1 MRWRTAPPPR
11 WPSILA
17 LSLVPLVGVTIALVS
32 RWLPL
37 DLSASIEEVLRAVLP
52 AASHVGPGEVLRWAR
67 SSASQGWLTVGF
79 VVALW
84 TSFRFMSLCIRS
96 LGTMVS
102 TDVRPPV
109 KAWRSAA
116 RSLLLLVVWIV
127 ALVATALFLLVA
139 PAIERGLLRL
149 PKLSELLALGLLGA
163 AGAPHRRR
171 PFRRDLPD
179 LPRGRRHAGGLVS
192 GWHVAALL
200 ASLGWIGASRG
211 FSLAVPVLWKATQL
225 YGTLGSVVLFLIWAY
240 VMAWVLLLGGFLL
253 VRPGRP
259 RAASQTDSAPPGL
272 ERGKPAPNQRR
283 RRAVPAHRMRSFY
296 LVLRTLLGRNHR
308 SLACGITELS
318 CEQVNLRMGT
328 SARPLACGP
337 TTGQPSRS
345 AVRRRGEST

>member
-1 MRWRTAPPPR
+1 MAWARTRAAAAKLALADR
-11 WPSILA
+11 SAAEMAFYLA
-17 LSLVPLVGVTIALVS
+17 LSLMPLVGVAIALVS

-52 AASHVGPGEVLRWAR
+52 AASHVAPGDVLGWAR

-84 TSFRFMSLCIRS
+84 TSSRFMSLCIRS
-96 LGTMVS
+96 LGTIVS
-102 TDVRPPV
+102 TDVRPPA

-149 PKLSELLALGLLGA
+149 PELSDLSLSAFSALRAALIAGVLFGA
-163 AGAPHRRR
+163 IYSTYRVVVGTRTGW
-171 PFRRDLPD
+171 FRVAL
-179 LPRGRRHAGGLVS
+179 
-192 GWHVAALL
+192 AALL

-240 VMAWVLLLGGFLL
+240 VMAWILLLGGFLL
-253 VRPGRP
+253 VRPGV
-259 RAASQTDSAPPGL
+259 
-272 ERGKPAPNQRR
+272 KPA
-283 RRAVPAHRMRSFY
+283 
-296 LVLRTLLGRNHR
+296 
-308 SLACGITELS
+308 
-318 CEQVNLRMGT
+318 
-328 SARPLACGP
+328 SAA
-337 TTGQPSRS
+337 
-345 AVRRRGEST
+345 RGAGAR